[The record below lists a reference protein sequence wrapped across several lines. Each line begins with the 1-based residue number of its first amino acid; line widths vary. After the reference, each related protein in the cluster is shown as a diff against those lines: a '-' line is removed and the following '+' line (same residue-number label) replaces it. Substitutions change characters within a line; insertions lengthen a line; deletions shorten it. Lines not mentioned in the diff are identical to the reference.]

1 MLSLL
6 RLAQVRGVSIDLQHF
21 YIMVPCTLDLI
32 FGGKAI
38 LIHCDKK
45 SNERTKTFNGNRNI
59 KLDMHKYSPTKF
71 DKSCHNQGWN
81 TFDRE
86 ICSHCVICSQT
97 SKWRGCACQALKMK
111 TRNSITILLLLF
123 LGTTKAVLLQ
133 ENLDQFA
140 TEVNIW
146 LEMYLNLNEMPS
158 SQVVDKV
165 EESKEKC
172 CEACHDLVSIA
183 CLHFCI

>member
-1 MLSLL
+1 MLSRL

-21 YIMVPCTLDLI
+21 YIIVHCTLDLI

-38 LIHCDKK
+38 LIHCDKKEK

-97 SKWRGCACQALKMK
+97 SKWRGCACQAPKMG
-111 TRNSITILLLLF
+111 TQNSICLLLLLF
-123 LGTTKAVLLQ
+123 LGTTLADVAMQ
-133 ENLDQFA
+133 ENLNQIA
-140 TEVNIW
+140 TEVNFWFMII
-146 LEMYLNLNEMPS
+146 LDLNERFLYRWPTRWKKQS
-158 SQVVDKV
+158 RS
-165 EESKEKC
+165 
-172 CEACHDLVSIA
+172 AA
-183 CLHFCI
+183 RTAATWWA